1 VGFVGTVRYP
11 PRQLGGGPGY
21 TSGGM
26 QGYRRDVWGRS
37 GNGIL
42 AL

>member
-1 VGFVGTVRYP
+1 V
-11 PRQLGGGPGY
+11 GGPGY

-26 QGYRRDVWGRS
+26 QRKRGDITGWR

-42 AL
+42 ALKRNISYLAV